1 MRRRMVENVKS
12 FGGRDQAIRIRETFQ
27 NAPAEHETEMPWDWP
42 HSLRLVGEAYAVM
55 YRSNK
60 WKKNKTEY
68 ESYKHICESRK
79 PWKLYAVPGFVIE
92 HQRGGVIPFYGESFE
107 TPLSQMP
114 ASFAELANFLG
125 IQCRLLE
132 KRGGRVVMPT
142 GDERLV
148 EIQLAR
154 AKLAAGKTKN
164 GKTFL
169 TVYIESE
176 GPKLIIFG
184 TELDVEK
191 DGIVG

>member
-1 MRRRMVENVKS
+1 MVENVKA
-12 FGGRDQAIRIRETFQ
+12 FGGRDQAIKIRETFQ
-27 NAPAEHETEMPWDWP
+27 NAPAEHETEMPWEWP
-42 HSLRLVGEAYAVM
+42 RQLRLVGEAYAVM

-60 WKKNKTEY
+60 WKKRRDQY

-79 PWKLYAVPGFVIE
+79 PWKLFAAPGFSIDGATL
-92 HQRGGVIPFYGESFE
+92 HGDSFE

-125 IQCRLLE
+125 IQCRLFDTRL
-132 KRGGRVVMPT
+132 VMPT
-142 GDERLV
+142 GDDGLY
-148 EIQLAR
+148 EIQIPR

-176 GPKLIIFG
+176 GPKLIVFG